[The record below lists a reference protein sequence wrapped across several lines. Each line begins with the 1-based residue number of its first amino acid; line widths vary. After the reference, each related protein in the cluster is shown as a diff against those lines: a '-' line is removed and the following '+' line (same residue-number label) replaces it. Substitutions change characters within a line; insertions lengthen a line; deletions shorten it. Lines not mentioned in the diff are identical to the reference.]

1 MVPSPESHGPDSDG
15 VCSVCVLKFQKRDG
29 EMEASRK
36 IWEKGL
42 DLWLQ
47 PLGRRRS
54 ATLATDLALRSAL
67 QVTILRLSIFC
78 LTTWTCFGNEA
89 ADELFQTSIDAAPR
103 MRAFL

>member
-1 MVPSPESHGPDSDG
+1 
-15 VCSVCVLKFQKRDG
+15 
-29 EMEASRK
+29 MEASRK

-42 DLWLQ
+42 DLSPRDGFRLWGEGAR
-47 PLGRRRS
+47 PH
-54 ATLATDLALRSAL
+54 LATDLALRSAL

-78 LTTWTCFGNEA
+78 LTTWACFGNEA